1 MKRKILSILIAFMFV
16 FASCYIK
23 KEDVNAANN
32 YSAYVPNGSEDAAAL
47 DGKEVVFNGTSWYI
61 IEDNSTATNA
71 GTVTLLAW
79 SKIGDDCLWDSD
91 YRESYS
97 GSTVET
103 RLMDLTSTGSFK
115 SVSSAIVGTDLAD
128 VGVKGAKLWLLSEEE
143 AKALPSSI
151 RGSDWWTRTTSVDNT
166 RFARVMNSDGTTSG
180 VGKGAWT
187 KHVRPA
193 CKLDLSKVAFYT
205 NPKNNK
211 KTFVLKPEE
220 VKAVETQISAL
231 KSVDKITTADKDAI
245 EAARKAYDS
254 LTDEQKAMVDATI
267 YKKLTDAE
275 DALKN
280 ADKKDDKKDDKKS
293 DQKGSSN
300 NSKSTG
306 GNSSS
311 TGSKSSKYKNE
322 WFDGKWYNADGSQ
335 TYKGTMKWK
344 NNSKGWW
351 IEDSAGWYPQNQW
364 QKIDGKYYYF
374 DESGYMAA
382 DEWRDGCWL
391 GSDGAWDD
399 TYKMTWK
406 SDSKGWWIEDKTG
419 WYPQNQWQ
427 KIDGNWYYFKGDGYM
442 ATSQYINGWW
452 VDSNGVCQ

>member
-23 KEDVNAANN
+23 KEDANAANN
-32 YSAYVPNGSEDAAAL
+32 YSAYVPNGSETSL
-47 DGKEVVFNGTSWYI
+47 DDKEVKFNGYSWYLI
-61 IEDNSTATNA
+61 ADNSTAANA
-71 GTVTLLAW
+71 GTVTLLMDGFVYEKCIY
-79 SKIGDDCLWDSD
+79 SLDGKD
-91 YRESYS
+91 YN
-97 GSTVET
+97 GSVVET
-103 RLMDLTSTGSFK
+103 KLSEQMNGGFAGVAD
-115 SVSSAIVGTDLAD
+115 VMVAVDLAD
-128 VGVKGAKLWLLSEEE
+128 VGVPGAKLWLLSETE
-143 AKALPSSI
+143 ASALPLNVRKEI
-151 RGSDWWTRTTSVDNT
+151 YDGWLRTCADGKAKYVKD
-166 RFARVMNSDGTTSG
+166 DGTIGSE
-180 VGKGAWT
+180 GKNTWT
-187 KHVRPA
+187 HFIHPA
-193 CKLDLSKVAFYT
+193 CTLDLSKVAFISDT
-205 NPKNNK
+205 
-211 KTFVLKPEE
+211 KTFVIKPEA
-220 VKAVETQISAL
+220 VKNVEATINAL
-231 KSVDKITTADKDAI
+231 KSAAQITQADKASV
-245 EAARKAYDS
+245 EAARAAYDA
-254 LTDEQKAMVDATI
+254 LTADQKKMVDATI

-306 GNSSS
+306 GNSSN

-322 WFDGKWYNADGSQ
+322 WVDGKWYNADGSQ

-382 DEWRDGCWL
+382 DEWRDSCWL

-406 SDSKGWWIEDKTG
+406 SDFKGWWIEDKTG

>member
-47 DGKEVVFNGTSWYI
+47 DGKEVTFNGKKWFL
-61 IEDNSTATNA
+61 IEDNSTAANA
-71 GTVTLLAW
+71 GTVTLLMDGYVYERCAFDMDG
-79 SKIGDDCLWDSD
+79 KD
-91 YRESYS
+91 YNQSNAK
-97 GSTVET
+97 TQ
-103 RLMDLTSTGSFK
+103 LDNQINGSF
-115 SVSSAIVGTDLAD
+115 SGVSSAMVAVDLDD
-128 VGVKGAKLWLLSEEE
+128 VGVASAKLWLLSETE
-143 AKALPSSI
+143 AGALPLNVIKELSDGWLRTVTGSSAKYVKDGGTI
-151 RGSDWWTRTTSVDNT
+151 GSDHKSY
-166 RFARVMNSDGTTSG
+166 
-180 VGKGAWT
+180 T
-187 KHVRPA
+187 KWLRPA
-193 CKLDLSKVAFYT
+193 CKLDLSKVAFISDT
-205 NPKNNK
+205 
-211 KTFVLKPEE
+211 KTFVIKPEA
-220 VKAVETQISAL
+220 VKNVEATINAL
-231 KSVDKITTADKDAI
+231 KSAAQITQADKASV
-245 EAARKAYDS
+245 EAARAAYDA
-254 LTDEQKAMVDATI
+254 LTADQKKMVDATI

-306 GNSSS
+306 GNSSN

-322 WFDGKWYNADGSQ
+322 WVDGKWYNADGSQ

-382 DEWRDGCWL
+382 DEWRDGYWL

>member
-32 YSAYVPNGSEDAAAL
+32 YSAYVPNGSEDDAAL
-47 DGKEVVFNGTSWYI
+47 DGKEVIFNGKSWFLI
-61 IEDNSTATNA
+61 KDNSTASNA
-71 GTVTLLAW
+71 GTVTLLMDGTIQQPCAFDIKGKDYNG
-79 SKIGDDCLWDSD
+79 SYVQTCVNDVMAKSFSAVSNAMVAVDLGD
-91 YRESYS
+91 
-97 GSTVET
+97 VE
-103 RLMDLTSTGSFK
+103 
-115 SVSSAIVGTDLAD
+115 VS
-128 VGVKGAKLWLLSEEE
+128 GAKLWLLSETE
-143 AKALPSSI
+143 ASALPLNVRKEIYDGWLRTCADGKAKYVDYDGNVGSSI
-151 RGSDWWTRTTSVDNT
+151 KDPL
-166 RFARVMNSDGTTSG
+166 
-180 VGKGAWT
+180 VGKYLY
-187 KHVRPA
+187 PA
-193 CKLDLSKVAFYT
+193 CKLDLSKVAFISDT
-205 NPKNNK
+205 
-211 KTFVLKPEE
+211 KTFVIKPEA
-220 VKAVETQISAL
+220 VKNVEATINAL
-231 KSVDKITTADKDAI
+231 KSAAQITQADKASV
-245 EAARKAYDS
+245 EAARAAYDA
-254 LTDEQKAMVDATI
+254 LTADQKKMVDATI

-300 NSKSTG
+300 NSKGIG
-306 GNSSS
+306 GNSSN

-322 WFDGKWYNADGSQ
+322 WVDGKWYNADGSQ

-374 DESGYMAA
+374 DENGYMAA
-382 DEWRDGCWL
+382 DEWRDGYWL